1 MNKKGYLSQYFV
13 AVAAKRLST
22 VEVNIKKSNQHEFNG
37 SEALKKVLGTNEYG
51 DTVTFKSRFVWIED
65 DNATTTAD
73 AQLSW
78 YNARF
83 GKERAAEWRLYFPT
97 TDVSQR
103 AQAGDLLI
111 IARRPDDT
119 LLCIIT
125 PAQTTVESQLL
136 WLFEVPVQSGKSFV
150 YQDFQQSGDKE
161 ISFPVRFILEE
172 LGIEIE
178 DTETDYLDSI
188 LSRFKGKMPTT
199 KEFSILTRQTLKDI
213 YPLDDPDAAIMSWM
227 SHEEKLFRRM
237 ERFELEKRLRQGFF
251 DKKGNADV
259 EGFLKFSL
267 SIQNTRKS
275 RAGLALENH
284 TEEIFRL
291 HQIKFDRAKVT
302 ENKAKPDFLFPGA
315 REYHLASFKNE
326 NLTMLGVKTTCKDR
340 WRQVL
345 SEANRIKNKHLL
357 TLEPGIS
364 ENQTNEMM
372 AHGLQLILPASIHT
386 TFSTAQR
393 SWLMNLK
400 EFISHLRSRQVN
412 LKDFSGELFS

>member
-1 MNKKGYLSQYFV
+1 MHKKGYLSQYFV

-37 SEALKKVLGTNEYG
+37 SDALKKVLGTNEHG
-51 DTVTFKSRFVWIED
+51 ETIIFRSRFVWIGD
-65 DNATTTAD
+65 DNETTTSD

-78 YNARF
+78 YDSRY
-83 GKERAAEWRLYFPT
+83 GKPRAAEWRLYFPT

-111 IARRPDDT
+111 IAKRPDNS

-125 PAQTTVESQLL
+125 PANSTVESQLL
-136 WLFEVPVQSGKSFV
+136 WLFEVPVQSGRSFI
-150 YQDFQQSGDKE
+150 YQDFHQSGDKE
-161 ISFPVRFILEE
+161 INFSVRFILEE

-178 DTETDYLDSI
+178 DVETDYLDSI
-188 LSRFKGKMPTT
+188 LVKFNGKMPTT
-199 KEFSILTRQTLKDI
+199 KEFSILTRQSLKDVNA
-213 YPLDDPDAAIMSWM
+213 LDDPDAALMSWM

-237 ERFELEKRLRQGFF
+237 ERFELEKRLRQGFI
-251 DKKGNADV
+251 DKDGKTDV

-284 TEEIFRL
+284 TEEIFKL
-291 HQIKFDRAKVT
+291 HQIRFERTKET
-302 ENKAKPDFLFPGA
+302 ENKAKPDFIFPGS
-315 REYHLASFKNE
+315 REYHLKSFNSE
-326 NLTMLGVKTTCKDR
+326 NLTMLGVKTSCKDR

-364 ENQTNEMM
+364 ENQTNEMKS
-372 AHGLQLILPASIHT
+372 HSLQLVLPASIH
-386 TFSTAQR
+386 STYNDLQKP
-393 SWLMNLK
+393 WLMNIR
-400 EFISHLRSRQVN
+400 EFISYLKLKQIN